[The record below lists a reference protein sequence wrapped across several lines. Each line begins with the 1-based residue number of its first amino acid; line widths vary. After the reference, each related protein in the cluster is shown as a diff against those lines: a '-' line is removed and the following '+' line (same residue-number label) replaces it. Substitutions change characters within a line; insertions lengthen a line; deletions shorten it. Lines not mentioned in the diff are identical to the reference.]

1 MIQAIDEKLKNGLHE
16 GICPEAELRADLST
30 LLRTEV
36 ASMNF
41 DNFIVRPRIHL
52 VEKYQD
58 PKAWE
63 KLTINEYVELSREV
77 SGLPTRLEPEKEEA
91 KRFDLLLL
99 TLELGLLKNEP
110 YFDRLAKHL
119 QSIAAILEENDV
131 PT

>member
-1 MIQAIDEKLKNGLHE
+1 M
-16 GICPEAELRADLST
+16 
-30 LLRTEV
+30 
-36 ASMNF
+36 
-41 DNFIVRPRIHL
+41 
-52 VEKYQD
+52 
-58 PKAWE
+58 
-63 KLTINEYVELSREV
+63 TINEYVELSREV
-77 SGLPTRLEPEKEEA
+77 SGLPTGLEPEKEEA